1 MVKKLTWLFLILS
14 FIFIGC
20 NIATTYIP
28 KEVIYEN
35 ALKSCVA
42 IDHDVKHGGPI
53 RFFGCGSAFTD
64 GIMLNIVATQS
75 GPDCFGEAI
84 AGKVYMLGKGAPE
97 TAAAAAAKI
106 LTEGGTENMPSFL
119 YGRYWHGYMLCIK
132 CMLMFFDYY
141 TIQIIG
147 AIVYLLLLAALLVLT
162 KQKLGWRVCLMF
174 LFSQMFFMVPC
185 AMVGL
190 TNSTCFFLS
199 YVGCIVL
206 LLFPREYLYN
216 PRVTASLFFVLG
228 ALTCYLDFLR
238 TPVLTLGFPLAY
250 LLLLQN
256 KCENITDVLKTLF
269 VTTTSWGVSY
279 ALFWGVKWLLVCA
292 VVPEQ
297 TPIIDAAVARFY
309 FGIFEGKL
317 LLRTCCI
324 LLLSFTYLIGAFAF
338 VRVCMRTVSHMV
350 GCAVAF
356 LYVAFLPMAWA
367 SVLIN
372 HTTVHAGFTYRI
384 YSLAV
389 FALMVLAEKFY
400 SKSCTN
406 A

>member
-1 MVKKLTWLFLILS
+1 MLRNLAGLFLILV

-28 KEVIYEN
+28 KEIVYEN

-42 IDHDVKHGGPI
+42 IDHDVKYGGPI

-64 GIMLNIVATQS
+64 GIMLNIVANQS
-75 GPDCFGEAI
+75 GRDCIREGV
-84 AGKVYMLGKGAPE
+84 AGKVYLLDEKSPE
-97 TAAAAAAKI
+97 TAAAAAVKI
-106 LTEGGTENMPSFL
+106 LTGGESENMPSFL

-132 CMLMFFDYY
+132 CMLIFFDYY

-147 AIVYLLLLAALLVLT
+147 AVLYFVLLSALLVLT
-162 KQKLGWRVCLMF
+162 KQRIGWKVCIIF
-174 LFSQMFFMVPC
+174 LLSQMLFMVPC

-190 TNSTCFFLS
+190 TNSTCYFLA
-199 YVGCIVL
+199 YAGCIVL
-206 LLFPREYLYN
+206 LLFPREYLYS

-250 LLLLQN
+250 LLLLQGKHDN
-256 KCENITDVLKTLF
+256 VTDVLKILF
-269 VTTTSWGVSY
+269 VATASWCVAY
-279 ALFWGVKWLLVCA
+279 ALFWGVKWLLVCT
-292 VVPEQ
+292 VVPE
-297 TPIIDAAVARFY
+297 PVLIVGAALARFHG
-309 FGIFEGKL
+309 GIFEGKL

-324 LLLSFTYLIGAFAF
+324 LSLSFAYLIGAFAF
-338 VRVCMRTVSHMV
+338 VRVCMRRISYMV

-372 HTTVHAGFTYRI
+372 HTTLHAGFTYRI
-384 YSLAV
+384 YSLTL

-400 SKSCTN
+400 SKSCSN